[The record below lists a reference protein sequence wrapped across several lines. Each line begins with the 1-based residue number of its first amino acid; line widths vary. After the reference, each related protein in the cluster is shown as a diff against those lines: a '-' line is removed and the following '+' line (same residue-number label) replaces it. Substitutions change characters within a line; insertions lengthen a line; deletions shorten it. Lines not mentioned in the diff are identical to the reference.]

1 MISVPF
7 DPAPCGG
14 YNYGPMSGSANL
26 LDTLRERGFI
36 DQVTEP
42 EQELRALL
50 GAPTSA
56 YIGFDPTASS
66 LHVGSLVPIMALV
79 HLQRAGHRPVALVGG
94 GTGLVGDP
102 SGRTELRR
110 VMTRDEVAAN
120 AESIRAQLARCVDF
134 SGGRALLVNNAD
146 WLVPLNYLEFL
157 RDVGRQ
163 FSVNRM
169 LAAEAYRTRYESPD
183 GLNFLEFNYML
194 LQAYDF
200 HHLCAHQGCRLQMG
214 GSDQWGNIVAG
225 IDLIRRLGGPPAF
238 GITFPLITTAAGTK
252 MGKTAAGAVWLDA
265 ARTSP
270 YDYYQF
276 WINSDDRDVARF
288 LALFT
293 LLPMDD
299 VRALTGAAGADARAA
314 KRRLAFEAT
323 RLAHGGEEARKAE
336 SAAAALFGGG
346 AGFSETALREAPTA
360 EIPAAELAEGIEA
373 FDLFQRVGLAKSRGE
388 ARRLI
393 EGGGAYVGGRAVAA
407 FNDRVTAADAADG
420 RILLRAGKKKY
431 LLLRLV

>member
-1 MISVPF
+1 MT
-7 DPAPCGG
+7 A
-14 YNYGPMSGSANL
+14 ATL
-26 LDTLRERGFI
+26 LETLRERGFV
-36 DQVTEP
+36 DQVAGP
-42 EQELRALL
+42 EEELRALL
-50 GAPTSA
+50 AAPTSA

-110 VMTRDEVAAN
+110 VMTREEVAAN
-120 AESIRAQLARCVDF
+120 AEALRAQLGRFVDF

-169 LAAEAYRTRYESPD
+169 LAAEAYRTRYESPE

-194 LQAYDF
+194 LQSYDF
-200 HHLCAHQGCRLQMG
+200 HHLCAHHGCRLQMG

-225 IDLIRRLGGPPAF
+225 IDLIRRLGGPQAF
-238 GITFPLITTAAGTK
+238 GITFPLITTASGAK

-276 WINSDDRDVARF
+276 WINADDRDVGRF

-293 LLPMDD
+293 LIPMEE
-299 VRALTGAAGADARAA
+299 VRALMVAAGADARAA
-314 KRRLAFEAT
+314 KRRLALEAT
-323 RLAHGGEEARKAE
+323 RLAHGDEEARKAE
-336 SAAAALFGGG
+336 DAAEALFGGG
-346 AGFSETALREAPTA
+346 GWAAEAALRQAPTA
-360 EIPAAELAEGIEA
+360 EIGADAMAGGIEA
-373 FDLFQRVGLAKSRGE
+373 FDLFHRVGLAKSRGE

-393 EGGGAYVGGRAVAA
+393 EGGGAYVGGRQVAA
-407 FNDRVTAADAADG
+407 FNERVSAADAADG

>member
-1 MISVPF
+1 MTE
-7 DPAPCGG
+7 
-14 YNYGPMSGSANL
+14 SANL

-36 DQVTEP
+36 EQVTEP
-42 EQELRALL
+42 AADLRALL
-50 GAPTSA
+50 AAPASA

-79 HLQRAGHRPVALVGG
+79 HLQRAGHRPIALVGG

-102 SGRTELRR
+102 SGKTELRR
-110 VMTRDEVAAN
+110 VMTREEVAAN
-120 AESIRAQLARCVDF
+120 AEAIRLQLSRFVDF

-146 WLVPLNYLEFL
+146 WLAPLNYLEFL

-169 LAAEAYRTRYESPD
+169 LAADAYRTRFESAD

-200 HHLCAHQGCRLQMG
+200 HHLRAHHGCRLQMG

-225 IDLIRRLGGPPAF
+225 IDLVRRLGGPPAF
-238 GITFPLITTAAGTK
+238 GVTFPLITTAAGAK
-252 MGKTAAGAVWLDA
+252 MGKTAAGAVWLDP

-276 WINSDDRDVARF
+276 WINADDRDVGRF

-293 LLPMDD
+293 LLPMEE
-299 VRALTGAAGADARAA
+299 VRSIVPSGGDARVA

-323 RLAHGGEEARKAE
+323 QLAHGEEQARKAE
-336 SAAAALFGGG
+336 GAAAALFGGG
-346 AGFSETALREAPTA
+346 TPAGDALGDVPTA
-360 EIPAAELAEGIEA
+360 DLPAALFAQGIEA
-373 FDLFQRVGLAKSRGE
+373 FDLFHRIGLAKSRGE

-393 EGGGAYVGGRAVAA
+393 EGGGAYVGGRQVAA
-407 FNDRVTAADAADG
+407 AAELVSAADAHEG
-420 RILLRAGKKKY
+420 VILLRAGKKKY
-431 LLLRLV
+431 LRLRLC

>member
-1 MISVPF
+1 
-7 DPAPCGG
+7 
-14 YNYGPMSGSANL
+14 MSGSANL

-42 EQELRALL
+42 EQDLRALL
-50 GAPTSA
+50 GAPASA

-120 AESIRAQLARCVDF
+120 AESIRAQLARFVDF

-169 LAAEAYRTRYESPD
+169 LSAEAYRTRYESPD

-200 HHLCAHQGCRLQMG
+200 HHLCTHQSCRLQMG

-225 IDLIRRLGGPPAF
+225 IDLIRRLGGPAAF

-252 MGKTAAGAVWLDA
+252 MGKTASGAVWLDA

-276 WINSDDRDVARF
+276 WINADDRDVARF

-293 LLPMDD
+293 LIPMDE
-299 VRALTGAAGADARAA
+299 VRALTGSAGADARTA

-323 RLAHGGEEARKAE
+323 RLAHGEEEARKAE
-336 SAAAALFGGG
+336 SAAAALFGRAGG
-346 AGFSETALREAPTA
+346 VPEAALGEAPTA
-360 EIPAAELAEGIEA
+360 EIPARELATGIEA
-373 FDLFQRVGLAKSRGE
+373 FDLFHRVGLAKSRGE

-393 EGGGAYVGGRAVAA
+393 EGGGAYVGGRQVAA
-407 FNDRVTAADAADG
+407 FNERVTAADAADG

>member
-1 MISVPF
+1 
-7 DPAPCGG
+7 
-14 YNYGPMSGSANL
+14 MSGNPDL

-42 EQELRALL
+42 EEGLRALL
-50 GAPTSA
+50 AAPTSA

-102 SGRTELRR
+102 SGKTELRR
-110 VMTRDEVAAN
+110 VMTRDEVSAN
-120 AESIRAQLARCVDF
+120 AEALRAQLARFVDF

-169 LAAEAYRTRYESPD
+169 LAAEAYRVRFESSE

-194 LQAYDF
+194 LQAYDY
-200 HHLCAHQGCRLQMG
+200 HHLCAGEGCRLQMG

-238 GITFPLITTAAGTK
+238 GITFPLITTASGAK

-276 WINSDDRDVARF
+276 WINTDDRDVGRF

-293 LLPMDD
+293 LLPMDE
-299 VRALTGAAGADARAA
+299 VRALAAPEGADARAA

-323 RLAHGGEEARKAE
+323 GLAHGEAEARKAE
-336 SAAAALFGGG
+336 SASAALFGGG
-346 AGFSETALREAPTA
+346 ADAALGDAPTFDL
-360 EIPAAELAEGIEA
+360 PAADLAAGIEA
-373 FDLFQRVGLAKSRGE
+373 FELFHRVGLAKSRGE

-393 EGGGAYVGGRAVAA
+393 EGGGAYVGGRQLAA
-407 FNDRVTAADAADG
+407 FNERITAADAAGG
-420 RILLRAGKKKY
+420 RVLLRAGKKKH
-431 LLLRLV
+431 LLLRLG

>member
-1 MISVPF
+1 MAERI
-7 DPAPCGG
+7 
-14 YNYGPMSGSANL
+14 NL

-42 EQELRALL
+42 ADELRALL
-50 GAPTSA
+50 ATPASA

-102 SGRTELRR
+102 SGKTELRR
-110 VMTRDEVAAN
+110 VMTREEVAAN
-120 AESIRAQLARCVDF
+120 AESIRGQLARFVDF
-134 SGGRALLVNNAD
+134 EGGRAVLVNNAD
-146 WLVPLNYLEFL
+146 WLAPLNYLEFL
-157 RDVGRQ
+157 RDIGRQ

-169 LAAEAYRTRYESPD
+169 LAADAYRTRFESAD

-225 IDLIRRLGGPPAF
+225 IDLIRRMGGPPAF
-238 GITFPLITTAAGTK
+238 GVTFPLITTAAGAK

-276 WINSDDRDVARF
+276 WINADDRDLPRF

-293 LLPMDD
+293 LLPLEE
-299 VRALTGAAGADARAA
+299 VRSLSAAGGDVRAA
-314 KRRLAFEAT
+314 KRRLAYEAT
-323 RLAHGGEEARKAE
+323 RLAHGDEEARKAE
-336 SAAAALFGGG
+336 AAAAALFGG
-346 AGFSETALREAPTA
+346 AGEAPEAALREAPTV
-360 EIPAAELAEGIEA
+360 EIAAAELAAGLEA
-373 FDLFQRVGLAKSRGE
+373 FDLFHRVGLAKSRGE

-393 EGGGAYVGGRAVAA
+393 DGGGAYVGGRQVAGSGE
-407 FNDRVTAADAADG
+407 RVTAAEARDG
-420 RILLRAGKKKY
+420 VIQLRAGKKKY

>member
-1 MISVPF
+1 MTT
-7 DPAPCGG
+7 AE
-14 YNYGPMSGSANL
+14 NL

-42 EQELRALL
+42 AADLRTLL
-50 GAPTSA
+50 CSPACA
-56 YIGFDPTASS
+56 YIGFDPTAAS

-102 SGRTELRR
+102 SGKTELRR
-110 VMTRDEVAAN
+110 VMTREEVAAN
-120 AESIRAQLARCVDF
+120 AASIRGQLARFVDF
-134 SGGRALLVNNAD
+134 TGDRAVLVNNAD
-146 WLVPLNYLEFL
+146 WLAPLNYLEFL
-157 RDVGRQ
+157 RDIGRQ

-169 LAAEAYRTRYESPD
+169 LAAEAYRTRFESAD

-200 HHLCAHQGCRLQMG
+200 HYLQQHQGCRLQMG

-225 IDLIRRLGGPPAF
+225 IDLIRRMGGPPAF
-238 GITFPLITTAAGTK
+238 GVTFPLITTAAGAK
-252 MGKTAAGAVWLDA
+252 MGKTAAGAVWLDPE
-265 ARTSP
+265 RTSP

-276 WINSDDRDVARF
+276 WINADDRDVARF

-293 LLPMDD
+293 LLPMDE
-299 VRALTGAAGADARAA
+299 VRAMTQATGADIRAT

-323 RLAHGGEEARKAE
+323 RLAHGEDQARRAEEITASYFRCQGAPGDPAMPAVTVNQAE
-336 SAAAALFGGG
+336 YGDNHPCF
-346 AGFSETALREAPTA
+346 
-360 EIPAAELAEGIEA
+360 EIPAAELLNGVEA
-373 FDLFQRVGLAKSRGE
+373 FDLFHRVGLAKSRGE

-393 EGGGAYVGGRAVAA
+393 EGGGAYVGGRSVAA
-407 FNDRVTAADAADG
+407 CAERITVADAKDG

-431 LLLRLV
+431 LLIRLV

>member
-1 MISVPF
+1 MTDAI
-7 DPAPCGG
+7 
-14 YNYGPMSGSANL
+14 L

-36 DQVTEP
+36 EQVAGP
-42 EQELRALL
+42 EDELRALL
-50 GAPTSA
+50 ASPTSA

-120 AESIRAQLARCVDF
+120 AEALRAQLSRFVDF
-134 SGGRALLVNNAD
+134 SEGRALLVNNAD

-157 RDVGRQ
+157 RDIGRQ

-169 LAAEAYRTRYESPD
+169 LAAEAYRTRYESAE

-200 HHLCAHQGCRLQMG
+200 HHLCGHHGCRLQMG

-225 IDLIRRLGGPPAF
+225 IDLIRRLGGPAAY
-238 GITFPLITTAAGTK
+238 GITFPLITTASGAK

-276 WINSDDRDVARF
+276 WVNTDDRDLGRF

-293 LLPMDD
+293 LLPMDE
-299 VRALTGAAGADARAA
+299 VRALAAGATSDPRPA
-314 KRRLAFEAT
+314 KRRLALEAT
-323 RLAHGGEEARKAE
+323 RLAHGDDEARRAE
-336 SAAAALFGGG
+336 AAAAALFGGG
-346 AGFSETALREAPTA
+346 APPDEALRDAPTA
-360 EIPAAELAEGIEA
+360 TMPASELAAGVEA
-373 FDLFQRVGLAKSRGE
+373 FDLFHRVGLARSRGE

-393 EGGGAYVGGRAVAA
+393 EGGGAYVGGRQVAA
-407 FNDRVTAADAADG
+407 FNERIGLAGAADG

-431 LLLRLV
+431 LLLRLT

>member
-1 MISVPF
+1 MT
-7 DPAPCGG
+7 A
-14 YNYGPMSGSANL
+14 ATL
-26 LDTLRERGFI
+26 LETLRERGFV
-36 DQVTEP
+36 DQVAGP
-42 EQELRALL
+42 EEELRALL

-110 VMTRDEVAAN
+110 VMTREEVAAN
-120 AESIRAQLARCVDF
+120 AEALRAQLGRFVDF
-134 SGGRALLVNNAD
+134 SAGRALLVNNAD

-169 LAAEAYRTRYESPD
+169 LAAEAYRTRYESPE

-194 LQAYDF
+194 LQSYDF
-200 HHLCAHQGCRLQMG
+200 HHLCAHHGCRLQMG

-225 IDLIRRLGGPPAF
+225 IDLIRRLGGPQAF
-238 GITFPLITTAAGTK
+238 GITFPLITTASGAK
-252 MGKTAAGAVWLDA
+252 MGKTAAGAIWLDP

-270 YDYYQF
+270 YDYFQF
-276 WINSDDRDVARF
+276 WVNTDDRDLGRF
-288 LALFT
+288 LTLFT
-293 LLPMDD
+293 LLPIEE
-299 VRALTGAAGADARAA
+299 VRALAAAAAADPRPA

-323 RLAHGGEEARKAE
+323 RLAHGEEEARRAE
-336 SAAAALFGGG
+336 AAAAALFGGG
-346 AGFSETALREAPTA
+346 APPDEALRDAPTA
-360 EIPAAELAEGIEA
+360 ELSAAELAAGVEA
-373 FDLFQRVGLAKSRGE
+373 FDLFHRVGLAKSRGE

-393 EGGGAYVGGRAVAA
+393 EGGGAYVGGRQVAA
-407 FNDRVTAADAADG
+407 FNERIGAADAPDG

-431 LLLRLV
+431 LLLRLI

>member
-1 MISVPF
+1 MTE
-7 DPAPCGG
+7 
-14 YNYGPMSGSANL
+14 SANL
-26 LDTLRERGFI
+26 LDTLRERGFV

-42 EQELRALL
+42 AADLRELLS
-50 GAPTSA
+50 APISA
-56 YIGFDPTASS
+56 YIGFDPTAAS

-102 SGRTELRR
+102 SGKTELRR
-110 VMTRDEVAAN
+110 VMTREEVAAN
-120 AESIRAQLARCVDF
+120 AESIRGQLARFVDF
-134 SGGRALLVNNAD
+134 AGGRALLVNNAD
-146 WLVPLNYLEFL
+146 WLAPLNYLEFL
-157 RDVGRQ
+157 RDIGRQ

-169 LAAEAYRTRYESPD
+169 LAAEAYRTRFESPD

-200 HHLCAHQGCRLQMG
+200 HHLCAHEGCRLQMG

-238 GITFPLITTAAGTK
+238 GVTFPLITTAAGAK

-276 WINSDDRDVARF
+276 WVNADDRDVARF

-293 LLPMDD
+293 LLPMTE
-299 VRALTGAAGADARAA
+299 VREIAAVGGADIRSA

-323 RLAHGGEEARKAE
+323 KLAHGESEARKAQTGAE
-336 SAAAALFGGG
+336 ALFVGHGPG
-346 AGFSETALREAPTA
+346 RSGSTVPSSGEGLSNVPTA
-360 EIPAAELAEGIEA
+360 DFPADVVATGIEA
-373 FDLFQRVGLAKSRGE
+373 FDLFHRVGLAKSRGE

-393 EGGGAYVGGRAVAA
+393 EGGGAYVGGRQVAA
-407 FNDRVTAADAADG
+407 PSERITAADAADG

>member
-1 MISVPF
+1 MTESF
-7 DPAPCGG
+7 
-14 YNYGPMSGSANL
+14 NL

-36 DQVTEP
+36 DQVAGP
-42 EQELRALL
+42 EEELRALL
-50 GAPTSA
+50 ASPTAA
-56 YIGFDPTASS
+56 YIGFDPTAAS
-66 LHVGSLVPIMALV
+66 LHVGSLVPIMALA

-110 VMTRDEVAAN
+110 VMTREEVAAN
-120 AESIRAQLARCVDF
+120 AGAIRAQLARFVDF
-134 SGGRALLVNNAD
+134 SDDRALLVNNAD

-169 LAAEAYRTRYESPD
+169 LAAEAYRTRYESPE

-200 HHLCAHQGCRLQMG
+200 HHLCAHHGCRLQMG

-225 IDLIRRLGGPPAF
+225 IDLIRRLGGPQAY
-238 GITFPLITTAAGTK
+238 GATFPLITTAAGAK
-252 MGKTAAGAVWLDA
+252 MGKTAAGAVWLDS

-270 YDYYQF
+270 YEYYQF
-276 WINSDDRDVARF
+276 WVNGDDRDTARF

-293 LLPMDD
+293 LLPMGE
-299 VRALTGAAGADARAA
+299 VRALAAGDAREA
-314 KRRLAFEAT
+314 KRRLAFAAT
-323 RLAHGGEEARKAE
+323 RLAHGEGEARKAE
-336 SAAAALFGGG
+336 GAAAALFGGG
-346 AGFSETALREAPTA
+346 APPEEALRDAPTV
-360 EIPAAELAEGIEA
+360 EIPAGELAAGMEA
-373 FDLFQRVGLAKSRGE
+373 FELFHRVGLAKSRGE

-393 EGGGAYVGGRAVAA
+393 DGGGAYVGGRQVAV
-407 FNDRVTAADAADG
+407 FNESVRSSDAVDG

-431 LLLRLV
+431 LLVRLT

>member
-1 MISVPF
+1 MTQSI
-7 DPAPCGG
+7 
-14 YNYGPMSGSANL
+14 NL
-26 LDTLRERGFI
+26 LDVLRERGFI
-36 DQVTEP
+36 DQVTESAAD
-42 EQELRALL
+42 LRALL
-50 GAPTSA
+50 SAPTAA
-56 YIGFDPTASS
+56 YIGFDPTAAS

-79 HLQRAGHRPVALVGG
+79 HLQRGGHRPVVLVGG

-102 SGRTELRR
+102 SGKTELRR
-110 VMTRDEVAAN
+110 VMTREEVAAN
-120 AESIRAQLARCVDF
+120 VESIRGQLARFVDF
-134 SGGRALLVNNAD
+134 FDGRALLVNNAD
-146 WLVPLNYLEFL
+146 WLAPLNYLEFL
-157 RDVGRQ
+157 RDIGRQ

-169 LAAEAYRTRYESPD
+169 LTAESYRTRFESPD

-238 GITFPLITTAAGTK
+238 GVTFPLITTAAGAK
-252 MGKTAAGAVWLDA
+252 MGKTAAGAIWLDP

-276 WINSDDRDVARF
+276 WINADDSDVARF

-293 LLPMDD
+293 LLPMDE
-299 VRALTGAAGADARAA
+299 VRAITSVGGGDDARAA

-323 RLAHGGEEARKAE
+323 LLAHGEEQARKAE
-336 SAAAALFGGG
+336 GAAAALFSGNGDV
-346 AGFSETALREAPTA
+346 SEAALRDAPTVELSA
-360 EIPAAELAEGIEA
+360 EELAGGLEA
-373 FDLFQRVGLAKSRGE
+373 FDLFHRVGLAKSRGE

-393 EGGGAYVGGRAVAA
+393 EGGGAYVDGRQVLA
-407 FNDRVTAADAADG
+407 FNERVCAADAAAG
-420 RILLRAGKKKY
+420 RILLRVGKKKH
-431 LLLRLV
+431 LLLRLI

>member
-1 MISVPF
+1 LARLAGPGYKDCPWPERTISSTCFAARLV
-7 DPAPCGG
+7 
-14 YNYGPMSGSANL
+14 
-26 LDTLRERGFI
+26 

-42 EQELRALL
+42 AQELRELL
-50 GAPTSA
+50 GEPASA
-56 YIGFDPTASS
+56 YIGFDPTAAS

-79 HLQRAGHRPVALVGG
+79 HLQRAGHRAIALVGG

-110 VMTRDEVAAN
+110 VMTRGEVEEN
-120 AESIRAQLARCVDF
+120 AVAIRGQLARFVDF

-146 WLVPLNYLEFL
+146 WLAPLTYLEFL
-157 RDVGRQ
+157 RDIGRQ

-169 LAAEAYRTRYESPD
+169 LAADAYRTRFESAD

-200 HHLCAHQGCRLQMG
+200 HRLFSDHGCRIQMG

-225 IDLIRRLGGPPAF
+225 IDLIRRLGGPSAF
-238 GITFPLITTAAGTK
+238 GVTFPLITTAAGTK

-276 WINSDDRDVARF
+276 WVNTDDRDVARF

-293 LLPMDD
+293 LLPMAEVRELQAPGAD
-299 VRALTGAAGADARAA
+299 VRSA

-323 RLAHGGEEARKAE
+323 KLARRAGGSGPRVRRLRSSPCHGRGLTSPCRRRIGDGER
-336 SAAAALFGGG
+336 
-346 AGFSETALREAPTA
+346 PTA
-360 EIPAAELAEGIEA
+360 DLPCADLAAGIEA
-373 FDLFQRVGLAKSRGE
+373 FEPFTASGSRKSRG
-388 ARRLI
+388 RR
-393 EGGGAYVGGRAVAA
+393 
-407 FNDRVTAADAADG
+407 DA
-420 RILLRAGKKKY
+420 
-431 LLLRLV
+431 

>member
-1 MISVPF
+1 MTE
-7 DPAPCGG
+7 
-14 YNYGPMSGSANL
+14 NTNL
-26 LDTLRERGFI
+26 LDTLRERGFV

-42 EQELRALL
+42 ADELRALL
-50 GAPTSA
+50 AAPASA
-56 YIGFDPTASS
+56 YIGFDPTAAS

-102 SGRTELRR
+102 SGKTELRR
-110 VMTRDEVAAN
+110 VMTREEVAAN
-120 AESIRAQLARCVDF
+120 AGAIRGQLARFVDF
-134 SGGRALLVNNAD
+134 DGGRALLVNNAD
-146 WLVPLNYLEFL
+146 WLAPLNYLEFL

-169 LAAEAYRTRYESPD
+169 LAADAYRTRFESAE

-200 HHLCAHQGCRLQMG
+200 HHLCTRHGCRLQMG

-238 GITFPLITTAAGTK
+238 GVTFPLITTASGAK
-252 MGKTAAGAVWLDA
+252 MGKTAAGAVWLDP

-270 YDYYQF
+270 YEYYQF
-276 WINSDDRDVARF
+276 WVNADDRDVARF

-293 LLPMDD
+293 LLPMDE
-299 VRALTGAAGADARAA
+299 VRALAASGDARAA
-314 KRRLAFEAT
+314 KRRLALEAT
-323 RLAHGGEEARKAE
+323 RLAHGEEQARKAE
-336 SAAAALFGGG
+336 GAAAALFGGG
-346 AGFSETALREAPTA
+346 AVPEEALGDVPTA
-360 EIPAAELAEGIEA
+360 DLPAALFVEGLEA
-373 FDLFQRVGLAKSRGE
+373 FDLFHRVGLAKSRGE

-393 EGGGAYVGGRAVAA
+393 DGGGAYVGGRQVAA
-407 FNDRVTAADAADG
+407 AGARVTAADAPG
-420 RILLRAGKKKY
+420 GSVLLRAGKKKY
-431 LLLRLV
+431 VRLRLV